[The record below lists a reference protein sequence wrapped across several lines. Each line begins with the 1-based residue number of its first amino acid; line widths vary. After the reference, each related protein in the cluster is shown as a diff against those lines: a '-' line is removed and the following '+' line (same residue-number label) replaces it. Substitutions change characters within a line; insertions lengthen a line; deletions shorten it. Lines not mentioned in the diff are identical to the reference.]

1 MLHKKF
7 NRGWPNRKA
16 LALTCTLITVS
27 QLLTGCGVLPEKEEP
42 KLSPILKEVE
52 TQDYNYVYVEQGDIV
67 LKETIY
73 CTYSQLNEESLSF
86 PFTGKTIKNVYYSTG
101 DTVKKGDLL
110 AELDLGSTESDIKN
124 LEYSIGKTNL
134 LLSQAKELMSLDIEK
149 QQIIAKDLLLSE
161 GERKQAISNVK
172 NQYNQTINS
181 YEDSLYIS
189 NMKLESLKE
198 KCKSYRLYAS
208 MDGTLSYV
216 KKNLE
221 GSQTTKD
228 DVLFTIIDN
237 STGAFK
243 AETEFADK
251 FKEGEEVIVTK
262 NNIKYPVKVMHS
274 STEENVV
281 YFNLITPDLQLDI
294 GNNGYVDLILDER
307 LDTLYLPSSVIYK
320 MNDSY
325 YVYYIDETGVQNIK
339 TVEIGIQGDGKVE
352 ILSGLNYNDAVI
364 KKK

>member
-1 MLHKKF
+1 MLHHKF
-7 NRGWPNRKA
+7 NRGWPCKKA
-16 LALTCTLITVS
+16 LTLTCTLITIS
-27 QLLTGCGVLPEKEEP
+27 QILTGCGILPEKEEL
-42 KLSPILKEVE
+42 KLSPILNEVE
-52 TQDYNYVYVEQGDIV
+52 SQDYNFVYVEQGDIV

-124 LEYSIGKTNL
+124 LEYTIGKTNL
-134 LLSQAKELMSLDIEK
+134 LLSQTKELMSLDIKK
-149 QQIIAKDLLLSE
+149 QQIIAKDTLLSVDE
-161 GERKQAISNVK
+161 TTKAVQAVK
-172 NQYNQTINS
+172 NQYQQTINS
-181 YEDSLYIS
+181 FEDSLYIN
-189 NMKLESLKE
+189 NMKLEALKE
-198 KCKSYRLYAS
+198 KCKSYRLYAN

-221 GSQTTKD
+221 GTQTTKD

-251 FKEGEEVIVTK
+251 FIEGEETIVTK
-262 NNIKYPVKVMHS
+262 SNVKYPVKVVHS
-274 STEENVV
+274 KNETNVI
-281 YFNLITPDLQLDI
+281 YFELITPDLQLDI

-339 TVEIGIQGDGKVE
+339 TVEIGIESDGKVE
-352 ILSGLNYNDAVI
+352 ILSGLNYNDTVI